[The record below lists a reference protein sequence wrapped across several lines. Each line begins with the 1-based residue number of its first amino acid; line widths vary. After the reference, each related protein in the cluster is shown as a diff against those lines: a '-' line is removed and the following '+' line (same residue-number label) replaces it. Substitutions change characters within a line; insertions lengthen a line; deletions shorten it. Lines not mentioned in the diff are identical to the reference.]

1 MERIKIEFK
10 HPEKKN
16 LTYNGVE
23 FELDPFLTLT
33 EQVFLINKYVE
44 DFFETQ
50 EGKTKLIEKSKFNR
64 ANAEFYMLDYIL
76 QLKTNINV
84 EELDND
90 IRADD
95 DFMLL
100 IKTEITNFISF
111 EILLGSVIQDIM
123 EEKRLATSLG
133 VVIEQLSK
141 KAFELLDKVTD
152 ITPEQ
157 LEKLQETGKELMER
171 MEKSSVLRD
180 ITLDEVN
187 KSNVGES

>member
-1 MERIKIEFK
+1 MERVKIEFK
-10 HPEKKN
+10 HPEKKK

-84 EELDND
+84 EELDDD

-95 DFMLL
+95 DFIFM

-111 EILLGSVIQDIM
+111 KALLADVLEDIM
-123 EEKRLATSLG
+123 EEKRLDTSLG
-133 VVIEQLSK
+133 VVLDQLSK

-187 KSNVGES
+187 KNNVGKS